1 MTTLIPPQNL
11 DAERSLLA
19 GLLLD
24 KDSVLKVI
32 DVVRAG
38 DFYDDRHSLIFE
50 AIKHLYD
57 VRQPIDLVTVKEV
70 LSSRNKLEM
79 VGGATMLA
87 NIVAGTAS
95 AAHVVQYA
103 EIVANKATLR
113 RLSSAA
119 NTINELA
126 FRQEMNLDEAL
137 DKAEQTLFNVSRKYL
152 KNSFTVVKDVLAE
165 TFERIDYL
173 HENRG
178 QLRGTPTGFRDLD
191 DKLAGLQKADL
202 VVIAARPSMGKTSL
216 VLNMA
221 LNAARDGRFHVGI
234 FSLEMSKE
242 QLVDRLLATQS
253 GIDAWKLRTGNL
265 SEEDFTA
272 LSDAMGALANA
283 PIYIDDAA
291 FMNVMEIRTKSRRL
305 QTERGLDLVIID
317 HLQLMEGSNKESRV
331 QEMSEI
337 SRSLKALAKELNVPV
352 IAVSQLSR
360 EVEKRPKKIPQ
371 LSDLRESGSIEQ
383 DADVVLFVYR
393 DEYYNPNTEHK
404 HIAEIMIAKHRNGP
418 VGTVQLYF
426 DGQRMTF
433 RDLDVAH
440 QTDNEITAL

>member
-1 MTTLIPPQNL
+1 MKDLVPPQNL

-19 GLLLD
+19 ALLLD
-24 KDSVLKVI
+24 KDALLKVVDI
-32 DVVRAG
+32 VRAG
-38 DFYDDRHSLIFE
+38 DFYDDRHALIYD
-50 AIKHLYD
+50 ALKHLYD
-57 VRQPIDLVTVKEV
+57 ARQPIDLVTVKEV
-70 LSSRNKLEM
+70 LSSRGKLDI

-87 NIVAGTAS
+87 SIVAGTAS
-95 AAHVVQYA
+95 AAHVAQYA

-119 NTINELA
+119 NSINELA

-137 DKAEQTLFNVSRKYL
+137 DKAEQTLFGVSRKYL

-178 QLRGTPTGFRDLD
+178 QLRGTPTGYRDLD
-191 DKLAGLQKADL
+191 NKLAGLQKADL
-202 VVIAARPSMGKTSL
+202 IVIAARPSMGKTSL

-242 QLVDRLLATQS
+242 QLIDRFLATQS

-291 FMNVMEIRTKSRRL
+291 FVNVMEIRSKSRRL
-305 QTERGLDLVIID
+305 QTEKGLDLIIID
-317 HLQLMEGSNKESRV
+317 HIQLMDGSNKESRV

-440 QTDNEITAL
+440 QTDSELTAS